1 MIHGSRPDAF
11 AITLQESDGQVIYW
25 AGQWFTPDA
34 EKASRYQLESTAAK
48 EVQRIGRIGQ
58 APPRRLRI
66 VPHPIQ
72 ASLLLEAQG

>member
-1 MIHGSRPDAF
+1 MVNCSRPDAF
-11 AITLQESDGQVIYW
+11 AITLEEHDGKVIHW
-25 AGQWFTPDA
+25 AGQWFTTDA
-34 EKASRYQLESTAAK
+34 QKASRYQLESVAA
-48 EVQRIGRIGQ
+48 